1 MRYDKLR
8 KMSRNK
14 AIKKYV
20 EDNPNMSYTEV
31 GQLFGGIT
39 RQRVWAI
46 LKKERENESIQVSK
60 G

>member
-46 LKKERENESIQVSK
+46 LKKERENESN
-60 G
+60 